1 MGNQV
6 DLLWEEPFGRVSLL
20 GKDLAPCL
28 GDHSTRRMGRLAQVH
43 VSENPPLDSE
53 QGTPCFGPRGG
64 WGSFTSGT
72 KKSSKLE
79 LRGRVGRLEG
89 GARCE
94 DVEGPCSALLPR
106 VWGSEGERN
115 ENLVRI

>member
-6 DLLWEEPFGRVSLL
+6 DLFWEEPCGRVSPL
-20 GKDLAPCL
+20 GEDLPL
-28 GDHSTRRMGRLAQVH
+28 SLSDHSTRRMGRLAQVH